1 MTRMRVLFLWLLCCV
16 PAVAFAGVQQ
26 GRGIPTLGEVGLLV
40 LGAGL
45 VGGGAFVL
53 RRRQR

>member
-16 PAVAFAGVQQ
+16 PGVAFAGIQR

-45 VGGGAFVL
+45 VGGGALTL
-53 RRRQR
+53 RRRRR